1 MVGRRITFAF
11 LVGCLATSVA
21 AAERSASFGVSVR
34 VVAPLRVRTG
44 PAPAATTAPTSGTA
58 GRTGSAPAIL
68 VAAPATGGSA
78 IPTVL
83 PDGAP
88 TAIVER

>member
-1 MVGRRITFAF
+1 MVGRRITFAL
-11 LVGCLATSVA
+11 LVGCLATPVV

-44 PAPAATTAPTSGTA
+44 AAPAATTAPATGTT

-68 VAAPATGGSA
+68 VAVPASGGTA